1 MGSKSSAYLQER
13 PKLSPSDLVLL
24 LFSSIFLAWL
34 CLQGCRILARRLGW
48 QEKEEVKLIAKMSVL
63 EIAGPLLGRQK
74 PPGGC

>member
-1 MGSKSSAYLQER
+1 MGSKSSAYLQEK

-63 EIAGPLLGRQK
+63 EITGPPLGRQK